1 MCPKCA
7 RLNSIA
13 GPVDNDGLCSE
24 LATVIEASRK
34 VHGSN
39 KAQAQELRT
48 VAQPLPDAEG
58 KVNGD
63 MRSSAERESQ
73 AARQSVQ
80 QIQAAPK
87 WTAGGDLDAHPRSG
101 ASAPAPPSTGGEE
114 RRFNHWRKRRTQTK
128 WPQSWRAKYVKLNL
142 YLIGVVGYNR
152 RNTICVVSMRTR
164 CRIV

>member
-7 RLNSIA
+7 RLNSSA

-48 VAQPLPDAEG
+48 AAQPLSDAEG

-101 ASAPAPPSTGGEE
+101 ASASAAPSTVGEGKHFIIGG
-114 RRFNHWRKRRTQTK
+114 NGVHKTK
-128 WPQSWRAKYVKLNL
+128 WPQSW
-142 YLIGVVGYNR
+142 
-152 RNTICVVSMRTR
+152 
-164 CRIV
+164 